1 MRNNREDEN
10 KEGGIC
16 ESQAAAAAAPTGI
29 KRETLASFSSTQPTF
44 NGGHKIV
51 THKLEPS

>member
-16 ESQAAAAAAPTGI
+16 DSQAAAAAAPTG
-29 KRETLASFSSTQPTF
+29 RETLTSFSSTQPAF